1 MVVALSWPA
10 LVQKSLASP
19 MFVLSPIR
27 AIPVNPT
34 GKPFDSCKWYSFA
47 GEITVYVEPEVVRR
61 LKHLATDHDTT
72 LRALGVEAFER
83 LLAGG

>member
-1 MVVALSWPA
+1 M
-10 LVQKSLASP
+10 
-19 MFVLSPIR
+19 
-27 AIPVNPT
+27 
-34 GKPFDSCKWYSFA
+34 
-47 GEITVYVEPEVVRR
+47 YVEPEVVRR